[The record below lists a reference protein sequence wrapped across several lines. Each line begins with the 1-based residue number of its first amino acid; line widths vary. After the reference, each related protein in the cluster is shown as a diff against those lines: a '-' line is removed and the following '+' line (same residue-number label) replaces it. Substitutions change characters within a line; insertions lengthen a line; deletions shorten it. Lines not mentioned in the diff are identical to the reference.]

1 MKLPIKAAL
10 FSALI
15 LPGAGH
21 WLLRKY
27 PFAVTYSALS
37 LVALLYVLGFV
48 FGETQAIA
56 QEIVDGKIPL
66 NSDILSTFVNRI
78 YLERPSEV
86 KLASYGL
93 ALIWLISI
101 VHAYFEARFTLSAK
115 NERSS

>member
-10 FSALI
+10 FSTLI

-27 PFAVTYSALS
+27 PFAVIYSALS
-37 LVALLYVLGFV
+37 LVGILYVLGFV

-56 QEIVDGKIPL
+56 QEIVDGKIQI
-66 NSDILSTFVNRI
+66 NSDIVSTFVQRI
-78 YLERPSEV
+78 YLERPFEV

-93 ALIWLISI
+93 ALTWLISI
-101 VHAYFEARFTLSAK
+101 VHAYFEAKLTLSAT
-115 NERSS
+115 NE